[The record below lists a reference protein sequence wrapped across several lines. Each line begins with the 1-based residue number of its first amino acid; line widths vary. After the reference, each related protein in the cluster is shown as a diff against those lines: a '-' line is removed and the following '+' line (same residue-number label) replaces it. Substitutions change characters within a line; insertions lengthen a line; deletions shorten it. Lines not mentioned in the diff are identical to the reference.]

1 MYTKH
6 VRITLQKK
14 KKKKTTRIKAYT
26 VNFCSVVLR

>member
-6 VRITLQKK
+6 VRITLQ